1 MDREAGHP
9 SASSGAAGSAV
20 YYDGMSS
27 RRRLVTLAFKDQ
39 LELNEPWGASVS
51 WFYAD
56 IRRADGPSGVLRL
69 SCLTAAALARLEI
82 RDSAVAR
89 ELVSRC
95 TGLDEN
101 AHGRGIGAIVGW
113 SLAATVS
120 IVIVVLFGVPLAA
133 DRLTPLVPQSF
144 ERRLGEVAEGQVRT
158 LFRARNCDYGSG
170 PLAFAKLVNAIREA
184 AGMDTSV
191 QSAVLASPSLMRSR
205 YPAARSIYSTAC

>member
-1 MDREAGHP
+1 
-9 SASSGAAGSAV
+9 
-20 YYDGMSS
+20 
-27 RRRLVTLAFKDQ
+27 
-39 LELNEPWGASVS
+39 
-51 WFYAD
+51 
-56 IRRADGPSGVLRL
+56 
-69 SCLTAAALARLEI
+69 
-82 RDSAVAR
+82 
-89 ELVSRC
+89 
-95 TGLDEN
+95 
-101 AHGRGIGAIVGW
+101 
-113 SLAATVS
+113 
-120 IVIVVLFGVPLAA
+120 LFGVPLAA